1 MGACY
6 MIIRKIAVGT
16 DYKNAMNYVV
26 GQPVLNGN
34 YIIHQILSNN
44 DGAILIYIEKDREV
58 LMWKKFTNN
67 MPVSIEFN
75 IDFL

>member
-1 MGACY
+1 

-26 GQPVLNGN
+26 GQPVLDGSHVI
-34 YIIHQILSNN
+34 YQIVS
-44 DGAILIYIEKDREV
+44 DKGGSILIYIEKDKEI
-58 LMWKKFTNN
+58 LLWKKFTYS

-75 IDFL
+75 INFI

>member
-1 MGACY
+1 

-26 GQPVLNGN
+26 GQSVLDGSH
-34 YIIHQILSNN
+34 IVHQIVSDK
-44 DGAILIYIEKDREV
+44 DGAILIYIEKDREI
-58 LMWKKFTNN
+58 LLWKKFTYS

-75 IDFL
+75 INFI

>member
-1 MGACY
+1 

-26 GQPVLNGN
+26 GQSVLNGS
-34 YIIHQILSNN
+34 YVIHQILSTN
-44 DGAILIYIEKDREV
+44 DGAILIYIERDKEV
-58 LMWKKFTNN
+58 LVWKKFTHN

>member
-26 GQPVLNGN
+26 GQSVLGGSH
-34 YIIHQILSNN
+34 IVHQIISDK
-44 DGAILIYIEKDREV
+44 DGATLIYIEKDREI
-58 LMWKKFTNN
+58 LLWKKFTYN
-67 MPVSIEFN
+67 MPISIEFN

>member
-1 MGACY
+1 
-6 MIIRKIAVGT
+6 MIIRKIAVGA

-26 GQPVLNGN
+26 GQPVLGGN
-34 YIIHQILSNN
+34 HVIHQIIPDK
-44 DGAILIYIEKDREV
+44 DGAILIYIEKDREILV
-58 LMWKKFTNN
+58 WKKFTHN